1 MFQDQEYI
9 RKTQSLISG
18 ERSRLFSLLDSWDSV
33 TAYRP
38 TANFMLVKI
47 LKENVD
53 ADQLFDHCI
62 KKGLM
67 IRNCS
72 TFPFLNN
79 RFFRFC
85 FMKPEQNDR
94 LIEAFRELLG

>member
-1 MFQDQEYI
+1 
-9 RKTQSLISG
+9 
-18 ERSRLFSLLDSWDSV
+18 
-33 TAYRP
+33 
-38 TANFMLVKI
+38 
-47 LKENVD
+47 
-53 ADQLFDHCI
+53 
-62 KKGLM
+62 M